1 MYFDFITRIA
11 ATNVARAY
19 WGSRLFG
26 VGIGLMANLLAE
38 GASQAIRNLWFR
50 RDDAPEDAVLLKGA
64 ESGLP
69 IYPAESLAN
78 YRVRVG
84 DRWNRLETLPV
95 EAGITA
101 ELAAAGHD
109 GVVVLQP
116 GHPGP
121 GLETDYYSQFW
132 VSTSETSD
140 AQLTAQRAII
150 QRAKP
155 AEYIFRGF
163 IITGFTGQL
172 FAIGEAAVGEDPVG
186 G

>member
-116 GHPGP
+116 G
-121 GLETDYYSQFW
+121 
-132 VSTSETSD
+132 
-140 AQLTAQRAII
+140 
-150 QRAKP
+150 
-155 AEYIFRGF
+155 
-163 IITGFTGQL
+163 
-172 FAIGEAAVGEDPVG
+172 
-186 G
+186 